1 MDNAKSYTGY
11 PVNQPAPPA
20 SRTRTCADRLQPGI
34 VRVDPRPAPGAPLAD
49 LGPLLNKRQVAER
62 IARSVS
68 WLNQA
73 FARGDFPR
81 PIYIG
86 RSVAWPQSWVDQWI
100 AAQVQAQLDPQP
112 AAA

>member
-1 MDNAKSYTGY
+1 MDATANTSKPA
-11 PVNQPAPPA
+11 NQPDPGSGRAQPG
-20 SRTRTCADRLQPGI
+20 ADRLQPGI

-62 IARSVS
+62 ISRSVS
-68 WLNQA
+68 WLNAA

-81 PIYIG
+81 PIYLG
-86 RSVAWPQSWVDQWI
+86 RSVAWPQLWVDQWI